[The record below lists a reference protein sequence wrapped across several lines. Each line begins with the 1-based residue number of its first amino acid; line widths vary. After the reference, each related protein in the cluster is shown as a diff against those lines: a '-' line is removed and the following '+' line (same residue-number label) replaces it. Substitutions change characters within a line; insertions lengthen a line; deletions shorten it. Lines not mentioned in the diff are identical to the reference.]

1 MGREHKGVS
10 REELKQS
17 AVVTVTVLLALG
29 LVAAWTVLIPGVM
42 AWDNI
47 VIAVIGSVR
56 LTGPVACAFAAWVA
70 VRKRRAKNR
79 PEGWRVLKAPL
90 AILAV
95 VVGSFGATA
104 LVLSLRA
111 VADDQVGR
119 LLPSGLAMGAAGL
132 VLYVVIGWLIGWLVP
147 YPITP
152 MLAGFCVYA
161 AFTWISARTTW
172 ADRLAPGTREPY
184 DLFEGL
190 STTAFLDQTLWLL
203 GLSAALLMGWTA
215 VVTRHSVALAAA
227 MLAVLAAGVGVAR
240 LVTDHRPHPGQVAYS
255 CQDWPITVCVHPG
268 MKDGLPELGTT
279 FTGIAAR
286 LSGTPAAFNRVE
298 QHSRKADGTLQGGV
312 VPIHVDD
319 LGTGYADRAAREFV
333 ERLSRPCPAQR
344 GAGYREIV
352 LAWLRG
358 EPLPPGDYPEHQTA
372 SAWFAVLTEQQR
384 REWLRMYYAD
394 FANCRLQAAHF
405 GAAAYTHPVPSPTV
419 MSGPEAR

>member
-1 MGREHKGVS
+1 M
-10 REELKQS
+10 
-17 AVVTVTVLLALG
+17 
-29 LVAAWTVLIPGVM
+29 
-42 AWDNI
+42 
-47 VIAVIGSVR
+47 
-56 LTGPVACAFAAWVA
+56 
-70 VRKRRAKNR
+70 
-79 PEGWRVLKAPL
+79 LKAPL

-95 VVGSFGATA
+95 VVGSFGATM

-111 VADDQVGR
+111 VADEQAGR
-119 LLPSGLAMGAAGL
+119 LLPSGLAMGRGGSGPATSSSAGSSAGWCPIRSPRCSPASPSTRSSPGSPAARPGPTA
-132 VLYVVIGWLIGWLVP
+132 WP
-147 YPITP
+147 
-152 MLAGFCVYA
+152 
-161 AFTWISARTTW
+161 R
-172 ADRLAPGTREPY
+172 APREPY

-190 STTAFLDQTLWLL
+190 SATAFIDQTLWLL
-203 GLSAALLMGWTA
+203 GLSLALLMGWTA
-215 VVTRHSVALAAA
+215 VVTRHSLALAAA
-227 MLAVLAAGVGVAR
+227 MLSVLAAGVGVAR
-240 LVTDHRPHPGQVAYS
+240 LVADHRPHPGQVAYS

-268 MKDGLPELGTT
+268 MKEGLPELGTT

-298 QHSRKADGTLQGGV
+298 QHSRKTDETLQSGV

-319 LGTGYADRAAREFV
+319 LDTGYADRAAREFV
-333 ERLSRPCPAQR
+333 ERLSHPCPAQR

-405 GAAAYTHPVPSPTV
+405 GASAYTHPVPSPTV
-419 MSGPEAR
+419 MSGPQAR